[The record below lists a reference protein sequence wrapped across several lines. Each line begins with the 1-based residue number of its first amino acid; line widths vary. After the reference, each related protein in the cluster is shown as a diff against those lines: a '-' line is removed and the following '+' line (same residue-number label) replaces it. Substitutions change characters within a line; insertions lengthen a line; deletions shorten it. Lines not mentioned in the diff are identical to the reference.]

1 MIIMILTS
9 YMKRGIKM
17 FSRLISLIGID
28 NFKLIQQKKVL
39 VFGLGGVGGYVCEM
53 LCRSGIT
60 NLGICDFDTI
70 AISNKNRQ
78 IIALDSTI
86 GKLKTEVMK
95 DRLKDINKDILVETY
110 NFKVDENT
118 INKIKTNYDYI
129 IDCIDD
135 INGKLAIIK
144 YSYANNIK
152 IISSMGTGNKLDPNM
167 FKIKKINQTKVCPLA
182 KIMRHRIKELNITD
196 LPVLYSEEE
205 PLVKNAKEIPSS
217 IFTPAAAG
225 ILLAR
230 WVILDIIN
238 IADF

>member
-1 MIIMILTS
+1 
-9 YMKRGIKM
+9 M
-17 FSRLISLIGID
+17 FSRLINLIGID
-28 NFKLIQQKKVL
+28 NFNLIQKKKVL

-53 LCRSGIT
+53 LCRSGII
-60 NLGICDFDTI
+60 NIGICDFDI
-70 AISNKNRQ
+70 ISISNKNRQ
-78 IIALDSTI
+78 IIALDSTL

-95 DRLKDINKDILVETY
+95 DRLKDINKDINIEMF
-110 NFKVDENT
+110 NFKIDDNT
-118 INKIKTNYDYI
+118 INTIKPDYDYI
-129 IDCIDD
+129 VDCIDD
-135 INGKLAIIK
+135 INGKIAIIK
-144 YSYANNIK
+144 YSYQNNIK

-182 KIMRHRIKELNITD
+182 KIMRHKLKELNITD

-205 PLVKNAKEIPSS
+205 PIVKNVKEIPSS
-217 IFTPAAAG
+217 IFTPATAG